1 MIHASYFGI
10 QGVTEETLK
19 KHPFQ
24 TALRQ
29 ALNEDG
35 RRNEST
41 DPVVMKLA
49 LNRYISNFKNMWSQK
64 MRSRK
69 TLNRVLIVL
78 LRIHLAPKRE
88 RRKIEKLTKKES
100 EKAKNNDK
108 APTKIKL
115 ANKSYNIRKRSFKNE
130 KKKRETYIRKSRNDK
145 INELK
150 WKYKATGCQMR
161 ISKYE
166 ETLRKEA
173 SSLSDCLNAIF
184 TYIVTIY

>member
-1 MIHASYFGI
+1 MIHASYFGT

-19 KHPFQ
+19 KHLFQ

-35 RRNEST
+35 RRSEST

-88 RRKIEKLTKKES
+88 RRKIEKLTKKKS
-100 EKAKNNDK
+100 EKAKNTDK
-108 APTKIKL
+108 ASTKIKL
-115 ANKSYNIRKRSFKNE
+115 ANKSYNTRKKLFKNE
-130 KKKRETYIRKSRNDK
+130 KKKREAYIRRSRNDK

-150 WKYKATGCQMR
+150 WKYKATECKMC

-166 ETLRKEA
+166 ETLR
-173 SSLSDCLNAIF
+173 
-184 TYIVTIY
+184 